1 MQGQF
6 EEARS
11 IRRKN
16 RKDGKSQIGEA
27 EKCVDDTVVIKRQI
41 EEIDAAIEFTHKEAE
56 KCTVKLNEL
65 KQELGKV
72 LYSSSLGLEEKARM
86 VTDIN
91 SKMENCRFIKNQAV
105 AKWIRLTNKKKT
117 LEKSMLKY

>member
-1 MQGQF
+1 MQEQF

-27 EKCVDDTVVIKRQI
+27 EKCVDDTVVINRQI

-56 KCTVKLNEL
+56 KCTIKLNEL

-72 LYSSSLGLEEKARM
+72 LYSSSLSLEEKARKAA
-86 VTDIN
+86 DIN

-105 AKWIRLTNKKKT
+105 AKWVRLTNKKNA
-117 LEKSMLKY
+117 LKNSVLMS

>member
-27 EKCVDDTVVIKRQI
+27 EKCVDDTVVINRQI
-41 EEIDAAIEFTHKEAE
+41 
-56 KCTVKLNEL
+56 
-65 KQELGKV
+65 
-72 LYSSSLGLEEKARM
+72 
-86 VTDIN
+86 
-91 SKMENCRFIKNQAV
+91 
-105 AKWIRLTNKKKT
+105 
-117 LEKSMLKY
+117 